1 MEIDAYEWQLA
12 MYRATR
18 DRLYHGNQLT
28 RAQVLRSQEHIRLS
42 LELLDT
48 PLPRLRSPS
57 PANKIPDEPNG
68 I

>member
-1 MEIDAYEWQLA
+1 MENDAYEWQLA
-12 MYRATR
+12 MYRAAR

-42 LELLDT
+42 LELLET
-48 PLPRLRSPS
+48 PPPRLRRPP
-57 PANKIPDEPNG
+57 PANEIPDEPSG